1 MPPARLWLV
10 RHGQST
16 WNALGRFQGQ
26 ADPPLSALGRR
37 QAALLAHRLAGL
49 VPAALYTS
57 DLSRCRDTAEPL
69 AEALG
74 CPATVRADL
83 REIDVGR
90 WSGLTREEIQSTYP
104 AEWARWQRGEEVARG
119 DGETWPE
126 LERRVL
132 VAAGE
137 LLAAHDGAHVVVVTH
152 GGPIRCLVACA
163 LGVSPRTRALGGVA
177 NASLTLLRP
186 HAEGLRLE
194 TFNDTGHPHALTP
207 APLRAP

>member
-1 MPPARLWLV
+1 MAPARLWLV

-37 QAALLAHRLAGL
+37 QAELLARRLAGL
-49 VPAALYTS
+49 VPAALYSS
-57 DLSRCRDTAEPL
+57 DLSRCRETAEPL

-74 CPATVRADL
+74 CPATIRTDL

-90 WSGLTREEIQSTYP
+90 WSGLTREEIRSTYP
-104 AEWARWQRGEEVARG
+104 EEWARWQRGEEVARG

-132 VAAGE
+132 AAAGE
-137 LLAAHDGAHVVVVTH
+137 LLAAHDGAQVVVVTH

-163 LGVSPRTRALGGVA
+163 LGVSPRARALGGVA
-177 NASLTLLRP
+177 NASLTLLRSSP
-186 HAEGLRLE
+186 EGPRLE
-194 TFNDTGHPHALTP
+194 SFNDTGHLHARIPDALRTP
-207 APLRAP
+207 